1 MHRRLYIKPPALFLI
16 LSHSCSGEQP
26 YRFADHVRDERKTN
40 IADIPPPC
48 QSQCSNWASTNEI
61 LATYWS
67 PGDGFDGNGARE
79 YTYGEVTSLGV
90 RQLAHAMNLSS
101 SSDVVFYDLGSG
113 VGRLVMQ
120 MALDFA
126 PSLKAAT
133 GIELSLERHK
143 IASSILSEIAWTKPS
158 LTDSVNFLNSD
169 VLELDLSDATHV
181 YISSLCFPK
190 PVLRQLQDYLFSIEG
205 LHVVVALNRLDRF
218 EAEEFDVSD
227 AHVQMSWGPG
237 LAKVYTRR

>member
-1 MHRRLYIKPPALFLI
+1 MHHRLYIKLPALFLI
-16 LSHSCSGEQP
+16 LWHSCSGEQP
-26 YRFADHVRDERKTN
+26 YRFADHVRDERKTS

-48 QSQCSNWASTNEI
+48 QSQCFNWALTNEI

-67 PGDGFDGNGARE
+67 PGDGFDENNGRE

-101 SSDVVFYDLGSG
+101 SSDVVLYDLGSG

-120 MALDFA
+120 MALDFG
-126 PSLKAAT
+126 PSLKTAI
-133 GIELSLERHK
+133 GVELSMERHE
-143 IASSILSEIAWTKPS
+143 IASSILSEIAWIKPS
-158 LTDSVNFLNSD
+158 LKDSVIFLNSD

-181 YISSLCFPK
+181 YISSLCFPRS
-190 PVLRQLQDYLFSIEG
+190 VLHQLQDYLVTIEG
-205 LHVVVALNRLDRF
+205 IRVVVALNRLDRF
-218 EAEEFDVSD
+218 ETGEFEVSD

-237 LAKVYTRR
+237 LAKVYSRR